1 MMIEEKLKCSDID
14 VSANGI
20 SFCFI
25 SSPDIAYEF
34 GLAYPSAK
42 EVEVII
48 DLALYSGEVLYECHI
63 CPLILDAEGVPV
75 ETNMDEIKLKKKDV
89 EILLYKALYEKLQK
103 EELLN
108 SAEK

>member
-1 MMIEEKLKCSDID
+1 MIEEKLKCSGID
-14 VSANGI
+14 ADANGI
-20 SFCFI
+20 SFHFVA
-25 SSPDIAYEF
+25 SPEIAYEF

-42 EVEVII
+42 EVEIVIE
-48 DLALYSGEVLYECHI
+48 LALCCGEVLYECHI

-75 ETNMDEIKLKKKDV
+75 ETSLEEIKLKKKDV
-89 EILLYKALYEKLQK
+89 ERLLYKALYEMLQK